1 MQNSIRFITL
11 FIVVLSITT
20 NSFSQSFVLGK
31 VQDAFLK
38 QPLPNSKISLLLAAD
53 STVVIDSIP
62 VKKKY
67 KEDGTIRETEF
78 SIRMERKT
86 CNYLIRAR
94 LDGYE
99 DGYLPLSIDGNQGGI
114 WMMDNPLELRK
125 VRQVNLD
132 EVTVTATKVKMY
144 YKGDTLVYDAS
155 AFKLPD
161 GSMLDDLIRQM
172 PGVTMNNNGE
182 IFVNCRKID
191 ELQLGSRS
199 FMRGNSKVMLQ
210 NLPYYTVKNL
220 KVYEQDTDLNRAANA
235 QVEKKKYIMDV
246 NLKPDYQ
253 RGYIANIE
261 AAGGTEER
269 RLGRTFMLGFTK
281 NTRYTLSANS
291 NNVNESRHIG
301 SSDSWIPE
309 AMPKS
314 QLTNHS
320 VASEMDY
327 QSTDKNVQE
336 NLRVDFISTRNKEEI
351 TKHSEL
357 FLADRPLQT
366 THQNSLAKETILKIG
381 NRFKYINPKS
391 LMFESDVALD
401 YKSYSG
407 NSSMLTEQYV
417 NIQTIR
423 KHNTG
428 FNEGNIWTAN
438 VYARIFPNMGKIGT
452 WNQYFRITTNVDYIS
467 DENQHA
473 QRYNVK
479 DWINSL
485 SSDSYNSN
493 DYSMSKITLQVP
505 IWYAVSKHMNF
516 MDVEFVPS
524 YSREKT
530 HDWLYHPDTLMLSSQ
545 IDILQAI
552 TDPANSYDIK
562 QQNYGGYIRL
572 HYHRKQILQATERLS
587 EMDVNFLNFYLE
599 LKPMYERLY
608 YHRGQI
614 DTLATRKTMRFN
626 PWLVINLYV
635 KKDYFRPLTIRI
647 SYYESN
653 SALMNQIEFRDD
665 ATPLVVHL

>member
-182 IFVNCRKID
+182 IFVNSRKID

-357 FLADRPLQT
+357 FLADRPLQ
-366 THQNSLAKETILKIG
+366 
-381 NRFKYINPKS
+381 
-391 LMFESDVALD
+391 
-401 YKSYSG
+401 SG
-407 NSSMLTEQYV
+407 T
-417 NIQTIR
+417 
-423 KHNTG
+423 
-428 FNEGNIWTAN
+428 
-438 VYARIFPNMGKIGT
+438 
-452 WNQYFRITTNVDYIS
+452 
-467 DENQHA
+467 
-473 QRYNVK
+473 
-479 DWINSL
+479 
-485 SSDSYNSN
+485 
-493 DYSMSKITLQVP
+493 
-505 IWYAVSKHMNF
+505 
-516 MDVEFVPS
+516 
-524 YSREKT
+524 
-530 HDWLYHPDTLMLSSQ
+530 
-545 IDILQAI
+545 
-552 TDPANSYDIK
+552 
-562 QQNYGGYIRL
+562 
-572 HYHRKQILQATERLS
+572 
-587 EMDVNFLNFYLE
+587 
-599 LKPMYERLY
+599 
-608 YHRGQI
+608 
-614 DTLATRKTMRFN
+614 
-626 PWLVINLYV
+626 
-635 KKDYFRPLTIRI
+635 
-647 SYYESN
+647 
-653 SALMNQIEFRDD
+653 
-665 ATPLVVHL
+665 